1 MTNKIET
8 TAPAAPA
15 IKANIKYR
23 ALEAGKTYTMITNVK
38 DAKGRDTKERR
49 PSLVTFLG
57 AGYSEGAFLATLPEP
72 KASTGLHF
80 YFKQPDGTA
89 LTADVDVGTT
99 GTALLWNKQRV
110 SFQKPTAVE
119 AAPPVTEPA
128 TQEPVSEQIEAAPVA
143 EIGNYVDMAGGSLD
157 SSLTEQADAIE
168 QAPEQ
173 TATQEPVAE
182 TKVQR
187 RVRLKAEREAAE
199 AAKTQEPVAEQ
210 AQTEVPA

>member
-72 KASTGLHF
+72 KASSGLHF
-80 YFKQPDGTA
+80 YFKQPDGVL
-89 LTADVDVGTT
+89 LTADVDVCTT
-99 GTALLWNKQRV
+99 GTALLLKKQRI
-110 SFQKPTAVE
+110 SFQKLTTVE
-119 AAPPVTEPA
+119 AAVQEPA
-128 TQEPVSEQIEAAPVA
+128 KPVEQPAAPEQPEAVAETAIETTA
-143 EIGNYVDMAGGSLD
+143 EIGYYVDIAGGALD
-157 SSLTEQADAIE
+157 AQV
-168 QAPEQ
+168 P
-173 TATQEPVAE
+173 EPVIE

-187 RVRLKAEREAAE
+187 RARLKALAE
-199 AAKTQEPVAEQ
+199 AAKVQEPAIETVA
-210 AQTEVPA
+210 